1 MIRKQIAGL
10 LVVTALIAGSAS
22 IYKDS
27 RPPQSEDGV
36 ITLRMAQTSSET
48 GAIGQS
54 MNAFADKIYERTGGK
69 YKIEVYHNGQLGAEI
84 DTIEGCQMYR
94 ARADSLLSAAA
105 LTRRTDERMKRPPA
119 TWYRWLL
126 AGFLAGGTATALLTK
141 TNPLK
146 SIVKLIKNIV

>member
-84 DTIEGCQMYR
+84 DTIEGCQMGTIDIAVVNPVSYTH
-94 ARADSLLSAAA
+94 
-105 LTRRTDERMKRPPA
+105 LTLPTIA
-119 TWYRWLL
+119 
-126 AGFLAGGTATALLTK
+126 
-141 TNPLK
+141 
-146 SIVKLIKNIV
+146 